1 MTDQRLNNPVT
12 ACPAPLCG
20 EPGPGLRYE
29 VYQELHMSTDQY
41 LIGLIDPSV
50 CAVFGLM
57 WERDSGA
64 SGRVLRS
71 REFSR
76 KLQRASANHD
86 THLPGSA
93 LRW

>member
-1 MTDQRLNNPVT
+1 
-12 ACPAPLCG
+12 
-20 EPGPGLRYE
+20 
-29 VYQELHMSTDQY
+29 MSTDQY
-41 LIGLIDPSV
+41 LISLIDPSV
-50 CAVFGLM
+50 YAVFGLV

-64 SGRVLRS
+64 SGHVLQS
-71 REFSR
+71 REFSW